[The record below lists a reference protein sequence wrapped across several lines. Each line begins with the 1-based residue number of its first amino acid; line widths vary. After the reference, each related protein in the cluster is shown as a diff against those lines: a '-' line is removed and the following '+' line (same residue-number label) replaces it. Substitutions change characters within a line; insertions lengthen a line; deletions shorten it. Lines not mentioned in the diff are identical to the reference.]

1 MQSCSFIN
9 VFLFK
14 KWGFSSSMERWV
26 QAQWPLDGAI
36 WHETVDCGGGS
47 ASANIQI
54 IFMFWL
60 IYSVFFSQSCCVIV
74 AILLRVWKKSGQLR
88 HSYLLQKYIIILHIK
103 RRLFTFNYFTGCF
116 FLSFFIRLRWRKK
129 TVNAASFRPRDSH
142 VTSGHVVQPLPPDL
156 ERSDSAVSCRRKLS
170 SAHSKHAFRGQT
182 PLRSVSDA
190 AALLAG
196 LLGMF
201 AGPLRSCWGR
211 QPVVPGPV
219 QVTNTPPAENT
230 LKKNTSNPANKE
242 RLIA

>member
-116 FLSFFIRLRWRKK
+116 FCLFLFVCVDGKRPWTPHHSGLVIVMWRR
-129 TVNAASFRPRDSH
+129 VMWCSHFLLIWSAA
-142 VTSGHVVQPLPPDL
+142 TLLYHVVVSWAPRTANMLFGDKR
-156 ERSDSAVSCRRKLS
+156 RSAPSL
-170 SAHSKHAFRGQT
+170 T
-182 PLRSVSDA
+182 
-190 AALLAG
+190 LLLCSLA
-196 LLGMF
+196 
-201 AGPLRSCWGR
+201 CWGCL
-211 QPVVPGPV
+211 PGRSGAAGDDSLWY
-219 QVTNTPPAENT
+219 QD
-230 LKKNTSNPANKE
+230 LC
-242 RLIA
+242 R